1 MEFKSE
7 EQKEIVLSDA
17 KYKHINGCAGS
28 RKTDTLI
35 KCAKRFVEKHNRP
48 VLFLTRVSSVTEEI
62 KKRLK
67 SELGTDMKR
76 IKQTNNYI
84 GKLNK
89 THIGV
94 SNYDA
99 WIHHMMKD
107 KNTVPGDDF
116 PAKKQQVFKELRECS
131 QIKCTMKNGS
141 EVGLLILD
149 EAQDLQPTDMLVI
162 IELSKKDP
170 NLNII
175 IAGDYLQSIFGP
187 NNSEEKSYAPPMNLF
202 GNIHPSYFKLTKCF
216 RCPKAHVDFN
226 NFLMKDAQKK
236 HGVSEMYTN
245 NDNISDRPV
254 LFAHRPMTKNTDVLK
269 NAEIVCSMIKTLM
282 ENDETIEPK
291 DIAVIMAK
299 TNDSGFY
306 LQLRHKLEE
315 LYTEKGKGSAVHH
328 FQTNADGY
336 SNTIDWKLAEGKTV
350 LMSIHADKGRDHKA
364 VFFLGF
370 TEKSIPVV
378 HQVFTPEEIQA
389 ESLAN
394 VATTRSTKYLFIG
407 FTIQA
412 PSRYLYKIRLELDPL
427 VYLAWKIDPE
437 APDIYKKIMEKVN
450 FIHEVNN
457 PWPVNG
463 DEYQCE
469 ELKVSK
475 QPKLQVK
482 AHISKDIERA
492 SDFVKYDWSNYKEII
507 FGKKYNLE
515 TPFTEEHYP
524 LLGQMCELLIV
535 RSLNMTKLIPYLQQF
550 IEGRISFSKN
560 DKLMSLVYD
569 YGLNISNDTNIFA
582 RCKKEHSAFFSKNPN
597 LKKEF
602 EDLCNKGY
610 PILHSTFDTE
620 NFRKDVKI
628 FLSPKKNSQIKTS
641 RLWNITLLY
650 DQIMNS
656 IYRPGIKAFVDY
668 LNEDITM
675 IHENIDN
682 YCKYL
687 SPSCIHN
694 MRLGLKGE
702 IDDKEKLKEMGFN
715 KTEKKHEFGISGI
728 LDLFDIKTSTIHEIK
743 ASKLSKPSKEWIIQA
758 GMYAALIDITPS
770 ISMSVDEYDQI
781 KEVTT
786 WYTAKSIIIVN
797 ILNGSMYIWQNL
809 PELNMLDILY
819 SSIQI
824 KYNLHEY
831 ETDVLESR
839 ILKMNAWRNDDK
851 DKELSNYET
860 EY

>member
-1 MEFKSE
+1 MNFVSE

-17 KYKHINGCAGS
+17 TYKHINGCAGS

-35 KCAKRFVEKHNRP
+35 KCARIFIEKHNRP

-62 KKRLK
+62 KKRIK
-67 SELGTDMKR
+67 TDLGTEMKR
-76 IKQTNNYI
+76 INKTNNYI
-84 GKLNK
+84 GKLNGVY
-89 THIGV
+89 IGV

-99 WIHHMMKD
+99 WIHHMMKNKD
-107 KNTVPGDDF
+107 SVAGDDF
-116 PAKKQQVFKELRECS
+116 PAKKQQVFKELREGG
-131 QIKCTMKNGS
+131 QIKCSMKNKS

-149 EAQDLQPTDMLVI
+149 EAQDLQPSDMLVI

-170 NLNII
+170 NLSII

-187 NNSEEKSYAPPMNLF
+187 NNAEEKSYAPPMNLF
-202 GNIHPSYFKLTKCF
+202 GNIQPSYFKLTKCF

-236 HGVSEMYTN
+236 HGVSHMESD
-245 NDNISDRPV
+245 NDNITDRPV

-269 NAEIVCSMIKTLM
+269 NAEIVCCMIKTLM
-282 ENDETIEPK
+282 ENDNTIEPK

-315 LYTEKGKGSAVHH
+315 LYIEKGKGSAVHH

-336 SNTIDWKLAEGKTV
+336 SNTIDWSLAEGKTV

-378 HQVFTPEEIQA
+378 HQVFTPEELQA

-407 FTIQA
+407 FTIKA
-412 PSRYLYKIRLELDPL
+412 PSRYLYRVRLDLDPL
-427 VYLAWKIDPE
+427 VYFGWKMDPE
-437 APDIYKKIMEKVN
+437 APDIYKNIMEQVN
-450 FIHEVNN
+450 LLHEVND
-457 PWPVNG
+457 PWPSN
-463 DEYQCE
+463 DEEYQCE

-492 SDFVKYDWSNYKEII
+492 SDFVNYDWSNYKEVT
-507 FGKKYNLE
+507 FGKRHNLE

-535 RSLNMTKLIPYLQQF
+535 RNLNMTQLTQYLREF
-550 IEGRISFSKN
+550 SEGRISFSKN

-569 YGLNISNDTNIFA
+569 YGLNLLNDTTAIA
-582 RCKKEHSAFFSKNPN
+582 RCKQEHSNFFSKNPT
-597 LKKEF
+597 LKREF
-602 EDLCNKGY
+602 EQLCNKGY

-628 FLSPKKNSQIKTS
+628 FLSAKKNSQIKTS

-650 DQIMNS
+650 DQITCS
-656 IYRPGIKAFVDY
+656 IYRPGIKALVDY
-668 LNEDITM
+668 LNEDISI

-682 YCKYL
+682 YSKYL
-687 SPSCIHN
+687 SSSCIHN
-694 MRLGLKGE
+694 MRLGIKGE
-702 IDDKEKLKEMGFN
+702 ITDKCKLKEMGFN
-715 KTEKKHEFGISGI
+715 KTEKNHEFGISGV
-728 LDLFDIKTSTIHEIK
+728 LDIFDTKTNMIHEIK
-743 ASKLSKPSKEWIIQA
+743 ASKLNKPSKEWIIQA
-758 GMYAALIDITPS
+758 GMYAALIDITPV
-770 ISMSVDEYDQI
+770 ISRYLDENDET
-781 KEVTT
+781 KDLTK
-786 WYTAKSIIIVN
+786 WYTAKSISIVN
-797 ILNGSMYIWQNL
+797 ILNGSMYIWESL

-819 SSIQI
+819 SPIQL

-831 ETDVLESR
+831 ELDVLDDR
-839 ILKMNAWRNDDK
+839 IIKMREWK
-851 DKELSNYET
+851 KST
-860 EY
+860 SVEYLM